1 MRYNKNKKQ
10 DIKEKIL
17 NTAIKLFLCN
27 GFRSTTV
34 KELTDAAKIAKG
46 TLYLYFKSK
55 ENILENIIDKF
66 DKEYLEKAIETV
78 NKCKGSFN
86 DKFRTYHRYSTE
98 YTKNNPQ
105 LMMVYNTLVGE
116 IVGSGKKAEKMIR
129 KIDENSRALIKSL
142 LDEGKKE
149 GSIKQNTNTE
159 LYAYMIMAIYAGML
173 LQWYVNK
180 NTINAPE
187 YARMFRDLILNEVL
201 EKDTTQAKI
210 NKG

>member
-1 MRYNKNKKQ
+1 
-10 DIKEKIL
+10 
-17 NTAIKLFLCN
+17 
-27 GFRSTTV
+27 
-34 KELTDAAKIAKG
+34 
-46 TLYLYFKSK
+46 
-55 ENILENIIDKF
+55 
-66 DKEYLEKAIETV
+66 
-78 NKCKGSFN
+78 
-86 DKFRTYHRYSTE
+86 
-98 YTKNNPQ
+98 
-105 LMMVYNTLVGE
+105 MMVYNTLVGE